1 MKLYKSRTLV
11 IEIET
16 MVIAHGAEFLGQIV
30 VDVFQN
36 IHQSSADVY
45 VQFVEIVYSKITEK
59 DNNDRDIQYMYI
71 YVQRYR

>member
-1 MKLYKSRTLV
+1 
-11 IEIET
+11 